1 MNFARRSGA
10 TCCGKKSKPAGGTPT
25 AGNCSHGSSLRE
37 FSWKRA
43 TRTQAGKMS
52 STEIKELV
60 RWKGLEPSRYC
71 YRQPL
76 KLVRLPIPPPPQNQ
90 IVVSIR
96 CSDRGGRLRTSATIN
111 LTEPSILIVLQFPA
125 KSIKLW
131 RISILLTTT
140 VSGSEPSE
148 AAWQAPDSEPEFFQ
162 ESPQARAL

>member
-1 MNFARRSGA
+1 MNFAKRSGA
-10 TCCGKKSKPAGGTPT
+10 TCCGKKSKPAGGTPA
-25 AGNCSHGSSLRE
+25 AGTCSQHGSSLRE
-37 FSWKRA
+37 SLGSAPRGN
-43 TRTQAGKMS
+43 RQGKKS
-52 STEIKELV
+52 STEIIELV

-96 CSDRGGRLRTSATIN
+96 CSDRGRRLRTSATRN

-131 RISILLTTT
+131 S
-140 VSGSEPSE
+140 
-148 AAWQAPDSEPEFFQ
+148 
-162 ESPQARAL
+162 